1 MTYGVNRMLVSVFF
15 DSLEK
20 WYYQSHWIRNF
31 RFWKVLNHTRYEI
44 MHGNSISPFSLQ
56 LTLPIPFPLPL
67 SLSHHPSPLWGFP
80 WLSIWREF
88 ENQPTASNSSNYFL
102 TSNTRHWNCERIMV
116 LTNFHVFFSSVSLPW
131 EVLPT
136 VTTTVIVSL
145 VRTVYNVARVL
156 ALYKSYRTAM
166 NKIFIYAR
174 ACVNKMTWA
183 FCCKFSPIAPCTAA

>member
-1 MTYGVNRMLVSVFF
+1 MHGGTFIIYKRLFLFFLNDLRVFF

-20 WYYQSHWIRNF
+20 WYYQRHWIRNF

-44 MHGNSISPFSLQ
+44 MHGNSISPLSLQ

-102 TSNTRHWNCERIMV
+102 TSNTRHWNCERIMASKELSCLLFV
-116 LTNFHVFFSSVSLPW
+116 CFFALG
-131 EVLPT
+131 
-136 VTTTVIVSL
+136 
-145 VRTVYNVARVL
+145 VAT
-156 ALYKSYRTAM
+156 YCNYDSDC
-166 NKIFIYAR
+166 FIGKN
-174 ACVNKMTWA
+174 CL
-183 FCCKFSPIAPCTAA
+183 